1 MPKFSETE
9 KEIIKKKMLQE
20 GERLFTSFGIKKVS
34 IDEIVHASGI
44 AKGSFYSFYP
54 NKESLYM
61 DIAGNL
67 QKKMWT
73 ELEGFLNKNRSLPPR
88 ILCKKCFL
96 CMFNG
101 LQKYPMLKR
110 ADSETAEYL
119 FRKLPR
125 EVMEAHSKDDR
136 LEIIKLQEYGIH
148 FNCSIDI
155 AAKILQTLAISFLNL
170 QNDDTDDQQVI
181 MEVIL
186 DGVLKEI
193 VCEERDASQTE
204 VL

>member
-1 MPKFSETE
+1 
-9 KEIIKKKMLQE
+9 
-20 GERLFTSFGIKKVS
+20 
-34 IDEIVHASGI
+34 
-44 AKGSFYSFYP
+44 
-54 NKESLYM
+54 M

-67 QKKMWT
+67 QKKMWS
-73 ELEGFLNKNRSLPPR
+73 EMDEFLNENSSLPPR
-88 ILCKKCFL
+88 MLCKKCFL

-125 EVMEAHSKDDR
+125 EVMEAHSKDDS

-155 AAKILQTLAISFLNL
+155 TTKILQTLAISFLNL
-170 QNDDTDDQQVI
+170 QKDNTDNQQVI

-186 DGVLKEI
+186 DDVLKEI
-193 VCEERDASQTE
+193 ICEESNISQIE
-204 VL
+204 VI

>member
-9 KEIIKKKMLQE
+9 KEIIREKMLQE
-20 GERLFTSFGIKKVS
+20 GERLFTLFGIKKVS
-34 IDEIVHASGI
+34 IDEIVQATGI

-67 QKKMWT
+67 QMKMWS
-73 ELEGFLNKNRSLPPR
+73 EMDEFLNENSSLPPR

-101 LQKYPMLKR
+101 LQKYPMLKQ

-125 EVMEAHSKDDR
+125 EVIEAHSRDDS

-155 AAKILQTLAISFLNL
+155 ATKILQTLAISFLNL
-170 QNDDTDDQQVI
+170 QKDTTEDQQAI

-193 VCEERDASQTE
+193 ICEESNGS
-204 VL
+204 

>member
-9 KEIIKKKMLQE
+9 KEIIREKMLQE
-20 GERLFTSFGIKKVS
+20 GERLVTLSGIKKVS
-34 IDEIVHASGI
+34 IDEIIQTI
-44 AKGSFYSFYP
+44 AIA
-54 NKESLYM
+54 
-61 DIAGNL
+61 IAGNL
-67 QKKMWT
+67 QMKMWS
-73 ELEGFLNKNRSLPPR
+73 EMDEFLNENSSLPPR

-101 LQKYPMLKR
+101 LQKYPMLKQ

-125 EVMEAHSKDDR
+125 EVIEAHSRDDS

-155 AAKILQTLAISFLNL
+155 ATKILQTLAISFLNL
-170 QNDDTDDQQVI
+170 QKDTAEDQQVI

-193 VCEERDASQTE
+193 ICEESNGS
-204 VL
+204 

>member
-9 KEIIKKKMLQE
+9 KAIIREKMLRE
-20 GERLFTSFGIKKVS
+20 GERLFTLFGIKKVS
-34 IDEIVHASGI
+34 IDEIVQATGI

-67 QKKMWT
+67 QKKMWS
-73 ELEGFLNKNRSLPPR
+73 EMDEFLNENSSLPPR

-110 ADSETAEYL
+110 TDSETAEYL

-125 EVMEAHSKDDR
+125 EIMEAHSKDDS

-155 AAKILQTLAISFLNL
+155 VTKILQTLAISFLNL
-170 QNDDTDDQQVI
+170 QKDNTDNQQVI

-193 VCEERDASQTE
+193 ICEESNVSQME
-204 VL
+204 VI

>member
-9 KEIIKKKMLQE
+9 KEIIREKMLQE
-20 GERLFTSFGIKKVS
+20 GERLFTLFGIKKVS
-34 IDEIVHASGI
+34 IDEIVQATGI

-67 QKKMWT
+67 QMKMWS
-73 ELEGFLNKNRSLPPR
+73 EMDEFLNENSSLPPR

-101 LQKYPMLKR
+101 LQKYPMLKQ

-125 EVMEAHSKDDR
+125 EVIEAHSRDDS

-155 AAKILQTLAISFLNL
+155 AAITFDSNFR
-170 QNDDTDDQQVI
+170 T
-181 MEVIL
+181 
-186 DGVLKEI
+186 
-193 VCEERDASQTE
+193 
-204 VL
+204 